1 MTTKFSS
8 IEKDRPR
15 FRVIFYRTVFGTE
28 PARDWLKSQD
38 RSVRLILGQALKV
51 LEMNGPALGMP
62 YSKALGGGLFELRE
76 RLGKVRYRV
85 FYSFQ
90 AEKIILLL
98 HGVAKSQRVIQGEIE
113 TAKNRLKDFL
123 HRSGK

>member
-8 IEKDRPR
+8 IGKDRPR
-15 FRVIFYRTVFGTE
+15 FQVRFYRTAFGTE

-38 RSVRLILGQALKV
+38 RPIRLILGQALKV
-51 LEMNGPALGMP
+51 LEMNGLKLGMP
-62 YSKALGGGLFELRE
+62 HSKALGSGLFELRE
-76 RLGKVRYRV
+76 RIGKVRYRI

-90 AEKIILLL
+90 ADQIILLL

-113 TAKNRLKDFL
+113 TARNRLKDFIQ
-123 HRSGK
+123 RCGK